1 MEPAL
6 FCFARCAAVGKATQ
20 VRSAREPQTAVRA
33 TRFVWLSKFRVQTSR
48 TRRTGAR
55 RRMVEKAKDI
65 VERLRKEATG
75 VTVNL
80 NPWPTMR
87 EAAEEIALCRARVTE
102 LEDGRLRALLA
113 ATVGN
118 LTVIGYQNAL
128 AQVRAALSGT
138 YGNVDISQLFMST
151 RPSSL

>member
-1 MEPAL
+1 ME
-6 FCFARCAAVGKATQ
+6 G
-20 VRSAREPQTAVRA
+20 
-33 TRFVWLSKFRVQTSR
+33 
-48 TRRTGAR
+48 
-55 RRMVEKAKDI
+55 DI
-65 VERLRKEATG
+65 VERLRRESNG

-87 EAAEEIALCRARVTE
+87 EAADAIALCRARVAE

-118 LTVIGYQNAL
+118 LTVIGYENAL

-138 YGNVDISQLFMST
+138 TGIASSVETGAIQAEPA
-151 RPSSL
+151 RPSDSLTLALWESHLVKLIPR

>member
-1 MEPAL
+1 MVALTAPAQDMRR
-6 FCFARCAAVGKATQ
+6 APKGAAYSIPTPCRAP
-20 VRSAREPQTAVRA
+20 RST
-33 TRFVWLSKFRVQTSR
+33 
-48 TRRTGAR
+48 
-55 RRMVEKAKDI
+55 
-65 VERLRKEATG
+65 
-75 VTVNL
+75 NL

-87 EAAEEIALCRARVTE
+87 EAADAIALCRARVAE

-138 YGNVDISQLFMST
+138 
-151 RPSSL
+151 

>member
-1 MEPAL
+1 
-6 FCFARCAAVGKATQ
+6 
-20 VRSAREPQTAVRA
+20 
-33 TRFVWLSKFRVQTSR
+33 
-48 TRRTGAR
+48 
-55 RRMVEKAKDI
+55 MVEKAKDI

-102 LEDGRLRALLA
+102 LEDERLRALLA

>member
-1 MEPAL
+1 ME
-6 FCFARCAAVGKATQ
+6 G
-20 VRSAREPQTAVRA
+20 
-33 TRFVWLSKFRVQTSR
+33 
-48 TRRTGAR
+48 
-55 RRMVEKAKDI
+55 DI
-65 VERLRKEATG
+65 VERLRRESHG

-87 EAAEEIALCRARVTE
+87 EAADAIALCRAQVAE

-128 AQVRAALSGT
+128 AQVRAALSGMRSVGAKRLRRCT
-138 YGNVDISQLFMST
+138 AW
-151 RPSSL
+151 

>member
-1 MEPAL
+1 ML
-6 FCFARCAAVGKATQ
+6 
-20 VRSAREPQTAVRA
+20 
-33 TRFVWLSKFRVQTSR
+33 
-48 TRRTGAR
+48 
-55 RRMVEKAKDI
+55 EKAKDI

-128 AQVRAALSGT
+128 AQVRTALS
-138 YGNVDISQLFMST
+138 ST
-151 RPSSL
+151 

>member
-1 MEPAL
+1 MFEKEKDLVAL
-6 FCFARCAAVGKATQ
+6 
-20 VRSAREPQTAVRA
+20 
-33 TRFVWLSKFRVQTSR
+33 
-48 TRRTGAR
+48 
-55 RRMVEKAKDI
+55 
-65 VERLRKEATG
+65 LRKESNG

-87 EAAEEIALCRARVTE
+87 EAADAIALCRARVTE

-138 YGNVDISQLFMST
+138 
-151 RPSSL
+151 

>member
-1 MEPAL
+1 ME
-6 FCFARCAAVGKATQ
+6 G
-20 VRSAREPQTAVRA
+20 
-33 TRFVWLSKFRVQTSR
+33 
-48 TRRTGAR
+48 
-55 RRMVEKAKDI
+55 DI
-65 VERLRKEATG
+65 VERLRRESHG

-87 EAAEEIALCRARVTE
+87 EAADAIALCRAQVAE

-128 AQVRAALSGT
+128 AQVRAALSGMRSVGAKRQAT
-138 YGNVDISQLFMST
+138 LSPTV
-151 RPSSL
+151 

>member
-1 MEPAL
+1 ME
-6 FCFARCAAVGKATQ
+6 G
-20 VRSAREPQTAVRA
+20 
-33 TRFVWLSKFRVQTSR
+33 
-48 TRRTGAR
+48 
-55 RRMVEKAKDI
+55 DI
-65 VERLRKEATG
+65 VERLRRESHG

-87 EAAEEIALCRARVTE
+87 EAADAIALCRAQVAE

-128 AQVRAALSGT
+128 AQVRAALSGMRSVGSKRQAT
-138 YGNVDISQLFMST
+138 LSPTV
-151 RPSSL
+151 

>member
-1 MEPAL
+1 
-6 FCFARCAAVGKATQ
+6 
-20 VRSAREPQTAVRA
+20 
-33 TRFVWLSKFRVQTSR
+33 
-48 TRRTGAR
+48 
-55 RRMVEKAKDI
+55 MVEKEKDL
-65 VERLRKEATG
+65 VALLRKESNG

-87 EAAEEIALCRARVTE
+87 EAADEIALCRAQVTE

-138 YGNVDISQLFMST
+138 
-151 RPSSL
+151 